1 VDDGRRP
8 GDRLPGN
15 HARDVSILVLVD
27 DGRRRWQLAT
37 TSLPCTSVSILV
49 LVDDGRRLLLARG
62 LCTMHYEFQSLFL
75 WMTDVDLP
83 SFADGQYFNKVSILV
98 LVDDGRR
105 PHHAPKL
112 YQGLEFRVN
121 LIGSNR
127 ASGPRIGLDLG
138 VQASRARNFGS
149 SESLF
154 S

>member
-1 VDDGRRP
+1 
-8 GDRLPGN
+8 
-15 HARDVSILVLVD
+15 
-27 DGRRRWQLAT
+27 
-37 TSLPCTSVSILV
+37 
-49 LVDDGRRLLLARG
+49 
-62 LCTMHYEFQSLFL
+62 MFQSLFL
-75 WMTDVDLP
+75 WMTDVDWIRPLIDGCGSGRFQSLFLWMTDVDTFP
-83 SFADGQYFNKVSILV
+83 GCTSSIADQVSILV